1 MAKALWFLTLVLVLY
16 IGGVLGG
23 AATTTTTSETASD
36 GHATESPSEAPYVYP
51 TDSME
56 PANGICP
63 GLGLFQLTLMRQF
76 KKDNIRSL
84 SSGKVVADIVGFI
97 VLGLTAIYIGISNSQ
112 YKGHRF
118 YIFHSIYYDALCSL

>member
-1 MAKALWFLTLVLVLY
+1 MTKALWFLTLVLVLY

-23 AATTTTTSETASD
+23 AATTTTTSEAASG

-63 GLGLFQLTLMRQF
+63 GLGLFQLTSMRQF
-76 KKDNIRSL
+76 KKNWLQSKHLMLMDRLDEI
-84 SSGKVVADIVGFI
+84 KA
-97 VLGLTAIYIGISNSQ
+97 
-112 YKGHRF
+112 H
-118 YIFHSIYYDALCSL
+118 IFTCVFKWD